1 MQNISAI
8 LMSYVLPLALVF
20 AVFYFLVMLPD
31 KKRRKKYDEMLS
43 SLKVDSNVVTRG
55 GIIGK
60 ITYVDDKTV
69 TLETSPAKTKIK
81 VQKNGIAHILAKEE

>member
-8 LMSYVLPLALVF
+8 LISYVLPIALIFV
-20 AVFYFLVMLPD
+20 VFYFLMILPD

-43 SLKVDSNVVTRG
+43 TLKVDNNVVTRG

-69 TLETSPAKTKIK
+69 TIETSPAKTKIK
-81 VQKNGIAHILAKEE
+81 MQKNGIAHILGKEE